1 MCGLTVSHMGEA
13 RGDRSSNLIEYND
26 LLWWQLE
33 GQIPLSRESAL
44 AKIIGTQYTRL
55 AVVGYALGV
64 IVATMRFDPGSPI
77 DQASQLP
84 IHNVVLISHGIVTK
98 SI

>member
-44 AKIIGTQYTRL
+44 AKIIGT
-55 AVVGYALGV
+55 
-64 IVATMRFDPGSPI
+64 
-77 DQASQLP
+77 
-84 IHNVVLISHGIVTK
+84 
-98 SI
+98 